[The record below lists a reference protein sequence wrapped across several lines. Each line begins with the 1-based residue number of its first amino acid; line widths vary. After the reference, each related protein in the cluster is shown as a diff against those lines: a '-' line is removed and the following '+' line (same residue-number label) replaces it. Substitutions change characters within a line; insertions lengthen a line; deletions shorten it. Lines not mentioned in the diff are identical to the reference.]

1 MLAAR
6 VCESLRAARRRRG
19 CRCRGNVHD
28 NALASSRQREGSL
41 DAAWRGHQSGI
52 PFNAAESRQ
61 RNLKVLGGVR
71 GRRRPVRGG
80 RVVEISFF
88 PALPYLFGRLAGVET
103 VFE

>member
-41 DAAWRGHQSGI
+41 DAACRGHRTGI
-52 PFNAAESRQ
+52 SFNAPASRQ
-61 RNLKVLGGVR
+61 WNLKVLGGIR
-71 GRRRPVRGG
+71 GRRGPVRGG
-80 RVVEISFF
+80 RVAEIPFF